1 MVWSVYPQVF
11 FYPLLICCVNLSSC
25 VIHVWVVFCVQGGL
39 GPQEQVLSMLTAQA
53 LLA

>member
-1 MVWSVYPQVF
+1 MECMSTRFSLYPFLV
-11 FYPLLICCVNLSSC
+11 CCIDLPSR

-39 GPQEQVLSMLTAQA
+39 GPQEQALGMLTAQA